1 MTKDTNTVKAVIR
14 DGKLFRSVVPE
25 FLKPNGKSN
34 GTLRYEVVPIIV
46 SGASSNPK
54 GLGWIGKGLGA
65 SANTYLLK
73 VYGAQW
79 PSKGITKNAITDC
92 RNFNSMREAK
102 DFVTKF
108 LAGN

>member
-1 MTKDTNTVKAVIR
+1 MAKDTNTVKAVIR
-14 DGKLFRSVVPE
+14 DGKLLRSVVPE
-25 FLKPNGKSN
+25 FLESKGP
-34 GTLRYEVVPIIV
+34 LQVFPIIE
-46 SGASSNPK
+46 SGASSNTK
-54 GLGWIGKGLGA
+54 ALGWIRKVSGA
-65 SANTYLLK
+65 AANTYLLK

-79 PSKGITKNAITDC
+79 PSEGIIKNAITDC